1 MWQKLPMILL
11 KAYYV
16 LDTLHGTFEN
26 LLCVQNCSLVLLQIY
41 YVSET
46 VHSTF
51 ESLLCVRN
59 FPWYF

>member
-1 MWQKLPMILL
+1 MILL
-11 KAYYV
+11 KTYYV

-46 VHSTF
+46 ARGTF
-51 ESLLCVRN
+51 EDLLCVTYSPQH
-59 FPWYF
+59 F